1 MTRFTNNCRCPR
13 SVIIVTAVSNA
24 WQQCGFPGTCWV
36 TSLNDSVH
44 MKGSKHYNDDAADF
58 RTRTLTKPD
67 IEKWADV
74 CRDRL
79 GKGYQVIVES
89 DHLHVEFDPS

>member
-24 WQQCGFPGTCWV
+24 WQQCGFTDTCWV

-44 MKGSKHYNDDAADF
+44 MQGSRHYTDDAADF
-58 RTRTLTKPD
+58 RTRNLTKPQV
-67 IEKWADV
+67 EQWANV
-74 CRDRL
+74 CRQRL
-79 GKGYQVIVES
+79 GKGYQVIVEV
-89 DHLHVEFDPS
+89 DHLHVEFEG